1 MKNLF
6 KYIGITGIL
15 LFSFYYTEKMSS
27 IVINNSGLV
36 KEINK
41 NVDEYNIKSVSAEIN
56 GEYIIPGLNGSSVN
70 VIKSYNNMK
79 SLDTFNSFYLIYD
92 KVVPNISLEN
102 NKDKII
108 KNGNRNKTS
117 VSLIV
122 KDNVDV
128 IDYSKEKKIHITRL
142 VDYNTYDK
150 YAFYEQIN
158 NDMNRFNDVEKL
170 LNNNNIN
177 KNICVINNNN
187 LEICRE
193 NKKYLVEA
201 TVTLNNYNLG
211 VIKDS
216 IESGYIIY
224 INDNVSLSDYKIL
237 VRQIFYQ
244 DLDIISLSK
253 LITEERD

>member
-27 IVINNSGLV
+27 IVINNSSLV
-36 KEINK
+36 MEINENIDK
-41 NVDEYNIKSVSAEIN
+41 YNIMPVSAEIN
-56 GEYIIPGLNGSSVN
+56 GLYITPGLNGSSVN
-70 VIKSYNNMK
+70 VLKSYNNMK
-79 SLDTFNSFYLIYD
+79 SIDVFNSYYLIYD
-92 KVVPNISLEN
+92 KVVPNVSLEN

-108 KNGNRNKTS
+108 KNGNRDKSSIAIIINNNTD
-117 VSLIV
+117 II
-122 KDNVDV
+122 N
-128 IDYSKEKKIHITRL
+128 YSKEKKINITRL
-142 VDYNTYDK
+142 VNYDTYDK
-150 YAFYEQIN
+150 YAYYEQIN
-158 NDMNRFNDVEKL
+158 NDTSRFNDIEKL

-187 LEICRE
+187 LDICRE

-211 VIKDS
+211 TIKDS

-224 INDNVSLSDYKIL
+224 INDNVSLADYKIL
-237 VRQIFYQ
+237 VRQIYYQ